1 MSYERISQAL
11 LHAAAHYRE
20 QPSLEALAAR
30 AGYSPAH
37 FQRRFQALVGLSP
50 KSFVQHLSARRAAAD
65 LRSGKAV
72 LDSALDAGLSGP
84 GRLHDLM
91 VQVEGATPG
100 QVAGRGQG
108 LVLRV
113 AALPTPW
120 GRLFAAQAPRGLAFA
135 AFADGAGGL
144 ARARRELRRLW
155 PKAALHEDPSALRA
169 SLGRFQLGRG
179 SAKLWVP
186 GTPFQ
191 LQVWRALV
199 RVPSGACLS
208 YQGLAQAAG
217 VAGARAVGS
226 AVAANPVALLIPCHR
241 VLRAS
246 GAVGD
251 YHWGTERKAALLAC
265 EAGRAVE
272 SPVKEHP

>member
-1 MSYERISQAL
+1 MTYERISRAL
-11 LHAAAHYRE
+11 LYAAAHYRD
-20 QPSLEALAAR
+20 QPTLADLAAQ

-65 LRSGKAV
+65 LRSGRPV

-108 LVLRV
+108 LVLKV

-144 ARARRELRRLW
+144 AQARRELRGLW
-155 PKAALHEDPSALRA
+155 PKATLRGNPTALRS
-169 SLGRFQLGRG
+169 SLGPFLRGRG
-179 SAKLWVP
+179 ASAVWVP

-208 YQGLAQAAG
+208 YQGLARAAG
-217 VAGARAVGS
+217 VAGPRAVGS

-246 GAVGD
+246 GAVGG
-251 YHWGTERKAALLAC
+251 YHWGPERKAALLAW
-265 EAGRAVE
+265 EAGRAE
-272 SPVKEHP
+272 EPQR

>member
-1 MSYERISQAL
+1 
-11 LHAAAHYRE
+11 
-20 QPSLEALAAR
+20 ALAAR

-50 KSFVQHLSARRAAAD
+50 KSFVQHLSARRAAAE
-65 LRSGKAV
+65 LRSGKPV

-108 LVLRV
+108 LVLKV

-135 AFADGAGGL
+135 AFADGAAGL
-144 ARARRELRRLW
+144 AKARRELRELW
-155 PKAALHEDPSALRA
+155 PKAALREDPMALGR
-169 SLGRFQLGRG
+169 SLGRFLRGREPA
-179 SAKLWVP
+179 SVWVP

-208 YQGLAQAAG
+208 YQGLARAAG
-217 VAGARAVGS
+217 VAGPRAVGS

-241 VLRAS
+241 VIRAS
-246 GAVGD
+246 GAVGG
-251 YHWGTERKAALLAC
+251 YHWGPERKAALLAC
-265 EAGRAVE
+265 EAARARRAPRRIIPE
-272 SPVKEHP
+272 